1 MSIATADGKK
11 APPVKRQNSGMVM
24 DLSSLCMPDTDRYFD
39 TLTVDAKT
47 PIVSERR
54 ESALEGD
61 KKTRE
66 GVVNGF

>member
-1 MSIATADGKK
+1 LEGKRSLGVDGL
-11 APPVKRQNSGMVM
+11 QFLGGLENSG
-24 DLSSLCMPDTDRYFD
+24 
-39 TLTVDAKT
+39 A